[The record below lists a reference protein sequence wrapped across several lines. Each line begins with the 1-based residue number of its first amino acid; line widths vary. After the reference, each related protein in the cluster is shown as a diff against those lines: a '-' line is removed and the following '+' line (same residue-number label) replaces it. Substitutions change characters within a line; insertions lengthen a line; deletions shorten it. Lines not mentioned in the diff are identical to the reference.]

1 MKNILV
7 PIGGH
12 ENALN
17 TLQYAIDFAEKI
29 GAKIYLIHI
38 FSSSKVSGSFVN
50 MDAILVKESKK
61 LVSDRLA
68 NVDQKN
74 VEIIS
79 KSLKGHT
86 VIDSIKQLKE
96 AFQIDL
102 IITSTKS
109 NTTDKTVF
117 LGNVTGSL
125 VKDLNTPV
133 LIIPSEAK
141 FKPISKILMT
151 IKSGTIKP
159 VSTLSPLIKIQ
170 ENFNSVINLLQVI
183 TPQLEEKDLIIN
195 PDLNK
200 IISKLII
207 TENATVYQGVLEFL
221 HDEDPD
227 LICVIRRKRGF
238 FKKLWEDNRVK
249 RVNFD
254 SKKPLLV
261 LKGAQ

>member
-151 IKSGTIKP
+151 IKSGTIKS
-159 VSTLSPLIKIQ
+159 VSTISPLIKIQ
-170 ENFNSVINLLQVI
+170 QKFNSVINLLQVI

-261 LKGAQ
+261 LKGAR